1 MRKDEKKNGVM
12 VKNMCGHGDYG
23 KNGPLLYHPCSILQ
37 HWQSLHVRIS
47 INYIEDGEVFLGKA
61 NILVLRPSL
70 TKISKLLE
78 FPVTNIY
85 RK

>member
-1 MRKDEKKNGVM
+1 MLYNRSIEKTLRKDEKKNGVM
-12 VKNMCGHGDYG
+12 VKNMYGHGDYG

-61 NILVLRPSL
+61 NILVLHCCL
-70 TKISKLLE
+70 TKI
-78 FPVTNIY
+78 
-85 RK
+85 